1 LTSGG
6 AGAITDDEFPV
17 PLRLPPQNPNLR
29 ELPMTVLPPMVELV
43 LRTSVI
49 ALAAL
54 ITGLLWDL
62 IGAGLAF
69 GASGAAAQGHRSTPH
84 GRRRD
89 QPAEPPGATGSGTL
103 ATSARG
109 PETKS

>member
-1 LTSGG
+1 
-6 AGAITDDEFPV
+6 
-17 PLRLPPQNPNLR
+17 
-29 ELPMTVLPPMVELV
+29 MTVLPPMVELV

-69 GASGAAAQGHRSTPH
+69 GASREADQGHRYTSH

-89 QPAEPPGATGSGTL
+89 QPAEPPGATGDDPPPTGPAALGGVPPAIADAAEVSGRAGRRPVVGHL
-103 ATSARG
+103 RRC
-109 PETKS
+109 